1 MNRRAVWAFRH
12 NRADDVADSEILF
25 TSNDTFELLRIL
37 QEITSSAAFAP
48 HDYLDQLAILLKS
61 RANNADSATQAA
73 VSNTSPE
80 TTQTTDLT
88 AAFRRIEECRLA
100 LARNLARALV
110 VGFDNPF

>member
-1 MNRRAVWAFRH
+1 MRFRDSG
-12 NRADDVADSEILF
+12 RGADDDPDSEILF

-37 QEITSSAAFAP
+37 QEITTSTAFAP
-48 HDYLDQLAILLKS
+48 HDYLDQLAALLKT
-61 RANNADSATQAA
+61 RAATSTAE
-73 VSNTSPE
+73 S
-80 TTQTTDLT
+80 TTAPTPAEITKKADLT